1 MDVSTTTPATPPGVQ
16 SQLIAGEK
24 VMAVFETNV
33 GPGFRFESGWLVLT
47 NQRLL
52 LLEPNAGGPLRSHPL
67 AHVDD
72 IAIAD
77 LNGLSAIEL
86 RHKTRLVDRLRFTS
100 ARAPLAEPLLVAW
113 RELTR
118 AGRGAE
124 IPAEPVVPESEDEVP
139 VGAATGALWRLV
151 RFARPRAGLIAL
163 GIGLTVLT
171 TLVGLIPP
179 YLTIPLMDD
188 VLIPAQFGPDP
199 AKGQVARTASETLI
213 LVIWYLGGLTLA
225 ALATWALSWAQ
236 GVVLSRVGERISA
249 DLRNRTYAHL
259 MTLSVEFFGGK
270 RTGDLMS
277 RISTDSD
284 RICQFLS
291 DSLVDFTTDFLLILF
306 TAVVLFWI
314 DPWLATASLLPFP
327 LIAWLIVFA
336 RVRLTQGFLAS
347 GRAWGYMTSVL
358 ADTIPGVRVVKAFA
372 QEHREVE
379 RFRDTNVKVVEAND
393 RVNSVWTFFWPVVVL
408 LNQLGTIVVWGFGAW
423 RVVDGAITLGV
434 LSAFLAYITR
444 FYSRLESMS
453 RIVNATQRAGASAK
467 RVFEILDRVPAVPE
481 PKQPVDPGRVAGK
494 IEIRNIGFRYGNRQ
508 VMEDLSLVVQ
518 PGEMIGLVGHTG
530 AGKSTL
536 VNLICR
542 FFDVNEGSIL
552 VDGTDI
558 RSFPI
563 NAYRRQIGI
572 VLQDPF
578 LFYGTIAENIAY
590 GRPEA
595 TREEIIAAARAARAH
610 EFILRLPDAYDSIV
624 GERGQTLSG
633 GERQRVSIARALL
646 VDPRILILDEATSAV
661 DTETEREIQLALER
675 LVEGRTTLAIAH
687 RLSTLR
693 KANRIVVLEQ
703 GRVAEIGSHEE
714 LLAREGHYARLH
726 RAQVSST
733 SNIAW

>member
-1 MDVSTTTPATPPGVQ
+1 MDAPPIPPEILDRIRPQLHAQERVVAAFEANVGAELRFESSWLALTDQRLLVLGPDSSVPARAHPVNGVDE
-16 SQLIAGEK
+16 I
-24 VMAVFETNV
+24 AVFE
-33 GPGFRFESGWLVLT
+33 
-47 NQRLL
+47 
-52 LLEPNAGGPLRSHPL
+52 H
-67 AHVDD
+67 
-72 IAIAD
+72 
-77 LNGLSAIEL
+77 NGLSAIEL
-86 RHKTRLVDRLRFTS
+86 RRSGKLVKRLRFTS
-100 ARAPLAEPLLVAW
+100 ARAPLAEPLLLAW

-118 AGRGAE
+118 TGRGAE
-124 IPAEPVVPESEDEVP
+124 IPAEPVIPEAEDEVP
-139 VGAATGALWRLV
+139 VGAATGALWRLM
-151 RFARPRAGLIAL
+151 RFARPRAGLISL
-163 GIGLTVLT
+163 GILLTVCS
-171 TLVGLIPP
+171 TLVGLVPP

-188 VLIPAQFGPDP
+188 VLIPAQFGPP
-199 AKGQVARTASETLI
+199 PGSGQVARSSAETLR
-213 LVIWYLGGLTLA
+213 LVLWYLGGLTLA
-225 ALATWALSWAQ
+225 AVATWGLSWAQ

-249 DLRNRTYAHL
+249 DLRNRTYEHL

-306 TAVVLFWI
+306 TAAVLFWI
-314 DPWLATASLLPFP
+314 DPWLAAASLLPFP

-347 GRAWGYMTSVL
+347 GRAWGHMTSVL

-379 RFRDTNVKVVEAND
+379 RFCDTNVKVVEAND

-434 LSAFLAYITR
+434 LTAFVGYISR

-481 PKQPVDPGRVAGK
+481 PKQPVAPGRIAGR
-494 IEIRNIGFRYGNRQ
+494 IEVRGIGFRYGNRQ

-518 PGEMIGLVGHTG
+518 PGEMVGLVGHTG

-563 NAYRRQIGI
+563 TAYRRQIGI

-595 TREEIIAAARAARAH
+595 TRDEIIAAARAARAH

-675 LVEGRTTLAIAH
+675 LVEGRTTIAIAH

-703 GRVAEIGSHEE
+703 GRVAEVGSHEE
-714 LLAREGHYARLH
+714 LLARDGAYARLH
-726 RAQVSST
+726 RAQVRST

>member
-1 MDVSTTTPATPPGVQ
+1 MDVSLPTPVIPDRVQ
-16 SQLIAGEK
+16 SQLTAAEK
-24 VMAVFETNV
+24 VVAVFETNV
-33 GPGFRFESGWLVLT
+33 GPAFRFEAGWLVLT

-52 LLEPNAGGPLRSHPL
+52 VLDSSAGPSLRSHPL
-67 AHVDD
+67 STVDE
-72 IAIAD
+72 IAIVD

-86 RHKTRLVDRLRFTS
+86 RCEGCLVDRLRFTS

-124 IPAEPVVPESEDEVP
+124 IPSEPAPPESEDEVP

-151 RFARPRAGLIAL
+151 RFARPRAGLISL

-188 VLIPAQFGPDP
+188 VLIPAQFGPDL
-199 AKGQVARTASETLI
+199 AKGQVARTASETMT
-213 LVIWYLGGLTLA
+213 LVMWYLGGLTLA
-225 ALATWALSWAQ
+225 AIVTWGLSWAQ

-249 DLRNRTYAHL
+249 DLRNRTYGHL

-314 DPWLATASLLPFP
+314 DPWLAAASLLPFP
-327 LIAWLIVFA
+327 VIAWLILFA

-393 RVNSVWTFFWPVVVL
+393 RVNSVWTFFWPAVVL

-423 RVVDGAITLGV
+423 RVIDGAITLGV
-434 LSAFLAYITR
+434 LSAFVAYISR

-481 PKQPVDPGRVAGK
+481 PKQPINPGRVAGK
-494 IEIRNIGFRYGNRQ
+494 IEVRNIGFRYGNRQ

-542 FFDVNEGSIL
+542 FFDVNEGAIL

-595 TREEIIAAARAARAH
+595 TRDEVIAAARAARAH

-703 GRVAEIGSHEE
+703 GRVVEIGSHEE
-714 LLAREGHYARLH
+714 LLARDGHYARLH
-726 RAQVSST
+726 RAQVSSA